1 MAGRPRYSRSQLEQ
15 FFNRIALPES
25 ERLYSVASQS
35 AGKKLDYLN
44 LLLKHALVRIPFENL
59 TQHYSWHR
67 TVNVQPQHLFNK
79 IVPQPSRRGGYCM
92 ENNSLFHT
100 VLLSIG
106 YDVFMAGARVYSK
119 ESDRYGGFS
128 HCVNIVIIEGMHWM
142 VDIGFGANGPTKAL
156 PLLVAFRG
164 YPHIEGTSSH
174 TRLVREPI
182 PQQVDQTQKVWIYQH
197 RQQAESEWVPM
208 YCFVD
213 YEFLPEDIRGLNL
226 SPWKSPSSWFR
237 QKVVASRF
245 TTAREAE
252 GAVRDADTGGPGSA
266 TDSAAISGGDLDG
279 ALILFEDTLKW
290 RRGGSTKFEIKFE
303 NEAQRVDAI
312 KRYFG
317 IELDEEDREAIRGT
331 VSEIKHQAPIIS

>member
-15 FFNRIALPES
+15 FFNRIAVPES
-25 ERLYSVASQS
+25 KRIYSVVSRS
-35 AGKKLDYLN
+35 AAHRLEYLN

-67 TVNVQPQHLFNK
+67 TVNVQPQHLFGK
-79 IVPQPSRRGGYCM
+79 IVQQPSRRGGYCM

-100 VLLSIG
+100 VLLSLG
-106 YDVFMAGARVYSK
+106 YDVFMAGARVYDK

-128 HCVNIVIIEGMHWM
+128 HCVNIVIVEGMHWM
-142 VDIGFGANGPTKAL
+142 VDIGFGANGPTKL
-156 PLLVAFRG
+156 MPLLVAFRG
-164 YPHIEGTSSH
+164 YPHIEGTLSH

-182 PQQVDQTQKVWIYQH
+182 PQQIDQTQKVWIYQH
-197 RQQAESEWVPM
+197 RLQPEAEWTPM

-213 YEFLPEDIRGLNL
+213 FEFLPEDIRGMNL
-226 SPWKSPSSWFR
+226 SPWRSPSSWFT
-237 QKVVASRF
+237 QKVVLSRF
-245 TTAREAE
+245 TTTREADE
-252 GAVRDADTGGPGSA
+252 GDGPGSA
-266 TDSAAISGGDLDG
+266 GESAVSEGDLDG
-279 ALILFEDTLKW
+279 ALVLFEDTLKW
-290 RRGGSTKFEIKFE
+290 RRGGTTRFEIRFE

-331 VSEIKHQAPIIS
+331 VSEIKRQAPIIS